1 MAERQGKPLLLEPAR
16 VIATI
21 ETLRLRIEERFPG
34 AGLAQVVASLHGI
47 AERSLQRIAWIERR
61 HLGLRLLILLLVTGV
76 VVALVLMFPKD
87 GGAALGIGEFI
98 QAFEASISA
107 TVFLG
112 AAVLFLFTIER
123 RLKRGKALDAIHEL
137 RAIAHI
143 VDMHQLTK
151 DPDSLRPGRVDT
163 RHSPKRTLTAF
174 ELSRYLDYCSETLAL
189 TAKIAT
195 LYAQGFHDEVALAA
209 VDEVEG
215 LTSRLSAKIWQ
226 KIGILQR
233 SIEAERTQGA

>member
-1 MAERQGKPLLLEPAR
+1 VAERGGALLLEPAR
-16 VIATI
+16 VVGTI

-34 AGLAQVVASLHGI
+34 ASLAGVVASLHGI
-47 AERSLQRIAWIERR
+47 ATRSLERIAWIEKP
-61 HLGLRLLILLLVTGV
+61 HFGLRALIVLLLAAAVLP
-76 VVALVLMFPKD
+76 LVLWLPRHVD
-87 GGAALGIGEFI
+87 ANATLGVGEFI
-98 QAFEASISA
+98 QSFEASISA

-123 RLKRGKALDAIHEL
+123 RRKRRRALAAIHEL
-137 RAIAHI
+137 RALAHI

-151 DPDSLRPGRVDT
+151 DPDALRPARSDT
-163 RHSPKRTLTAF
+163 RHSPKRTMTPF
-174 ELSRYLDYCSETLAL
+174 ELGRYLDYCSETLAL
-189 TAKIAT
+189 IAKMAT

-226 KIGILQR
+226 KIAILQR
-233 SIEAERTQGA
+233 SGETGRA